1 MMTYSRALRVWHL
14 EMVHDPAHAG
24 VYMVLLLLQYCK
36 YWYHCL
42 YVKLIQHLEVA
53 TSFGEGRLHSDTE
66 GAVIIWLPIL
76 VFWGHCFELL

>member
-1 MMTYSRALRVWHL
+1 MTQHML
-14 EMVHDPAHAG
+14 
-24 VYMVLLLLQYCK
+24 VYIWCCWYYNTAKYC
-36 YWYHCL
+36 YYCL

-76 VFWGHCFELL
+76 VFWGHCVELL